1 MLDHGQAM
9 VHSLT
14 MVKQR
19 TPVVE
24 LIDAHEVAARA
35 NVSVKTVAQWARDGK
50 LRSSAGK
57 GGRGGFRLFDP
68 GDVEAFLA
76 ERAS

>member
-1 MLDHGQAM
+1 
-9 VHSLT
+9 

-19 TPVVE
+19 TPVVD

-35 NVSVKTVAQWARDGK
+35 GVSVKTVAQWARDGK
-50 LRSSAGK
+50 LTSCAGK

-68 GDVEAFLA
+68 ADVDTFLA